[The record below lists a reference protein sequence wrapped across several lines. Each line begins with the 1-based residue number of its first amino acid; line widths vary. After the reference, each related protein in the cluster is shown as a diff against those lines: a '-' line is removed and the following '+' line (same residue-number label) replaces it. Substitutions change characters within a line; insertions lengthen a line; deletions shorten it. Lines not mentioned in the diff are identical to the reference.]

1 MLSALMNEK
10 KQEYVKI
17 ILRSVNEI
25 MLEIYIYIYIYIF
38 NFFNLSF
45 NCECIELKLGFNSTI
60 CSIDCS
66 NQSFILRTNKY
77 FFLYKI
83 LEY

>member
-25 MLEIYIYIYIYIF
+25 MLEIYIYIYKYIYLIF
-38 NFFNLSF
+38 LILVLIVNVLS
-45 NCECIELKLGFNSTI
+45 
-60 CSIDCS
+60 
-66 NQSFILRTNKY
+66 
-77 FFLYKI
+77 
-83 LEY
+83 